1 MTITTDSLV
10 RHFTPTQLE
19 RMQGT
24 QDSAMQDVCYVLA
37 YSATDDDYG
46 NPEATYTAG
55 ASLNCG
61 VEQVRPAEVQASGL
75 VPRID
80 VVLRLPID
88 TALDP
93 RDRIRV
99 AGRYAEGST
108 WDEPVTA
115 VDYEIVG
122 PPKRGPSGLVVE
134 CRQVV
139 QTRNGGD

>member
-1 MTITTDSLV
+1 MATV
-10 RHFTPTQLE
+10 RPFTPTELD

-24 QDSAMQDVCYVLA
+24 QDSAMQDTCYVLA
-37 YSATDDDYG
+37 YSSTDDDYG
-46 NPEATYTAG
+46 NPVATYTAG
-55 ASLNCG
+55 ASLSCG
-61 VEQVRPAEVQASGL
+61 VEPVRPAEVQASNL

-88 TALDP
+88 TELDP

-99 AGRYAEGST
+99 TERYAEGSI

-122 PPKRGPSGLVVE
+122 PAKRGPSGLVVE

-139 QTRNGGD
+139 HTRDGGD